1 MSRGTAAAGVLLV
14 SLAATAAHAQSLA
27 EAAAK
32 AEEERKASGKASR
45 VYTDETL
52 LRRDGFESLVSDRYL
67 LQDHYTPYLYARVEI
82 TYARAYDRS
91 LDKWLLEKESTGGRY
106 ELETAVRSTP
116 KLMAILDKW
125 HISARDYFMA
135 DAAFELAGNDL
146 QTSWTQEIVLTE
158 SRKANV
164 DFIRSENNYP
174 PYYAKAPWGPAE
186 NSLHNA
192 RVFKR

>member
-1 MSRGTAAAGVLLV
+1 MSRGTAVAGVLLV
-14 SLAATAAHAQSLA
+14 SLTAAAPHAQSLA
-27 EAAAK
+27 DAAAK
-32 AEEERKASGKASR
+32 ADEQRKASGKASK

-52 LRRDGFESLVSDRYL
+52 LRRDGFESLVADRYL
-67 LQDHYTPYLYARVEI
+67 LQEHYTPYLYARVEI

-91 LDKWLLEKESTGGRY
+91 LDKWLLEKEATGGRY
-106 ELETAVRSTP
+106 ELETAFRSTP
-116 KLMAILDKW
+116 KLSAILTKW
-125 HISARDYFMA
+125 KITPRDYFLA

-146 QTSWTQEIVLTE
+146 QTSWTQEIVLSE

-164 DFIRSENNYP
+164 DFIRNENNYP
-174 PYYAKAPWGPAE
+174 PYYMKAPWGAAD